1 MLHEKALKKV
11 EKALDVKVELVG
23 NTRYG
28 CTYEGYVLS
37 WLVSRQW
44 KVEND
49 KIEEDGPLEASNWHI
64 RKEDDHSDSMTD
76 YYAGSFM
83 DNVTQLINYVKPPAP
98 KFELGAL
105 VKGKDN
111 KRANRQGYANKL
123 GVVTRSGRY
132 MGVEWV
138 DSGLKNYASWASYP
152 QNDFVRA

>member
-11 EKALDVKVELVG
+11 EKALGVKVELIG

-44 KVEND
+44 KVDAND
-49 KIEEDGPLEASNWHI
+49 KIVKDGPLEAHNWHV
-64 RKEDDHSDSMTD
+64 RRVDDHSDMMTD
-76 YYAGSFM
+76 YFAGSFM

-98 KFELGAL
+98 KFELGTL

-111 KRANRQGYANKL
+111 KRANRHGYANRV
-123 GVVTRSGRY
+123 GVVIRPGRS
-132 MGVEWV
+132 MGIQ
-138 DSGLKNYASWASYP
+138 WAGDDKAHWTSYP
-152 QNDFVRA
+152 QNDFVAA

>member
-49 KIEEDGPLEASNWHI
+49 KIEEDGPLEAHNWHI
-64 RKEDDHSDSMTD
+64 RKENDHSDSMTD
-76 YYAGSFM
+76 YYAGSFF

-111 KRANRQGYANKL
+111 KRASRQGYAAKV
-123 GVVTRSGRY
+123 GIVVRAGRY
-132 MGVEWV
+132 MGIQWV
-138 DSGLKNYASWASYP
+138 GDEKAHWSSYP
-152 QNDFVRA
+152 QNDFILAQ